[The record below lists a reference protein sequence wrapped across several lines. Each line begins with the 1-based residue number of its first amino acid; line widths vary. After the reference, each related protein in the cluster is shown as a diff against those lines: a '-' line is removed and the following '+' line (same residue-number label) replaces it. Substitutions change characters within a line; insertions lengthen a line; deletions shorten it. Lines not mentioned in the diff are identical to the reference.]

1 VSAPGLPARLAA
13 AELLI
18 GVLSDGIMLGDL
30 VDRLPDDLPPP
41 ARARA
46 QSLAAMVL
54 RNLEPIDTVLEQFLT
69 RKPPARA
76 MQALRIAAAEMLID
90 EVAPHA
96 AVDAAVRA
104 ARNDPK
110 TARLSGLVNAVA
122 RNISREGF
130 DIWAQMDPQRLPH
143 WLRTPL
149 VRAYGEDTVDAMER
163 VHAGGAPL
171 DLTLRGD
178 LPEGLEGEMA
188 PTGTLRRYR
197 PGQVSAL
204 PGYDEGAFWVQDAA
218 AALPARVLDA
228 KPGERVLDLCA
239 APGGKTLQLAAAG
252 AEVVALDIS
261 SKRLERVRQNLDR
274 TRLKA
279 EIVRADA
286 LKWTPDAPFDA
297 ILLDAPC
304 TATGT
309 LRRHPDLPFV
319 KTGEENKSLVQ
330 LQRELLERAAQW
342 VKPGGRL
349 VFCTCSLLPS
359 EGEVPVAR
367 FLETHPDWTL
377 DPIDPEALG
386 GDAEW
391 AVDGALRLRP
401 DFWAEQ
407 GGMDGFYI
415 ARLRKKA

>member
-1 VSAPGLPARLAA
+1 MSAPGLPARLAA

-30 VDRLPDDLPPP
+30 VEKLPRDLPPP

-54 RNLEPIDTVLEQFLT
+54 RNLEPIDTVLDQFLT
-69 RKPPARA
+69 RKPPVRA
-76 MQALRIAAAEMLID
+76 MHALRIAAAEMLID

-104 ARNDPK
+104 ARADPK
-110 TARLSGLVNAVA
+110 STRLSGLVNAVA

-130 DIWAQMDPQRLPH
+130 DIWAQMEPQRLPH
-143 WLRTPL
+143 WLRAPL
-149 VRAYGEDTVDAMER
+149 LRAYGEDAVDAMER

-171 DLTLRGD
+171 DLTLRGEQ
-178 LPEGLEGEMA
+178 PEGLEGELA

-197 PGQVSAL
+197 SGQVSAL
-204 PGYDEGAFWVQDAA
+204 PGYEEGAFWVQDAA

-228 KPGERVLDLCA
+228 KSGERVLDLCA

-252 AEVVALDIS
+252 ADVVALDIS
-261 SKRLERVRQNLDR
+261 SKRLERVRENLAR
-274 TRLKA
+274 TKLKA

-286 LKWTPDAPFDA
+286 MGWQPDAPFDA

-319 KTGEENKSLVQ
+319 KTGEENKSLVK
-330 LQRELLERAAQW
+330 LQRDLLERAAKW
-342 VKPGGRL
+342 VKPGGRV

-367 FLETHPDWTL
+367 FLETHPDWSL
-377 DPIDPEALG
+377 DQIDATALG
-386 GDAEW
+386 GDEHW
-391 AVDGALRLRP
+391 IVDGALRLRP
-401 DFWAEQ
+401 DYWAEQ

-415 ARLRKKA
+415 ARLIKNA